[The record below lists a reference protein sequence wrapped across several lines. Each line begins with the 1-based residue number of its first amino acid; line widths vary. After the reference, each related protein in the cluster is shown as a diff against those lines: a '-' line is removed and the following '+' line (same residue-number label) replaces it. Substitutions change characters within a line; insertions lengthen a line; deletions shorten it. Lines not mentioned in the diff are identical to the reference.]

1 MGGPIRVWPSLPHGV
16 ALTTLVVALLA
27 SGSSVAATAEVEA
40 AIESGDRAWAR
51 RAESLEEMLA
61 EPTRIGEAITHFR
74 AALGAD
80 PSAIEARWKLMRA
93 LHYAID
99 FTTLGEEAKEAR
111 AREIVEVAR
120 ESVEVLESAEA
131 VEDFDRAR
139 VLFWTAIAWGT
150 RAQRVGLLTIVTEG
164 VATRMHDFARDSLA
178 LDPSVDRG
186 GALRLLSRLHA
197 TLPRVPF
204 VSGWVDRDEALPLAE
219 RGYALDPEHPGNRL
233 ILALALEEQG
243 DDQAERV
250 RELLES
256 VADATPRPDYLVE
269 DLAIQQQARER
280 LAN

>member
-1 MGGPIRVWPSLPHGV
+1 MRSSIRVWPALPL
-16 ALTTLVVALLA
+16 AALVVALLA
-27 SGSSVAATAEVEA
+27 SGSVLAAVPDVQT

-51 RAESLEEMLA
+51 RAQSIEETLA
-61 EPTRIGEAITHFR
+61 EPTRIGEAIAHFR
-74 AALGAD
+74 AALDAD

-99 FTTLGEEAKEAR
+99 FTTLDEDAKEAR

-131 VEDFDRAR
+131 VDDFDRAR

-219 RGYALDPEHPGNRL
+219 RGYELDPEHPGNRL
-233 ILALALEEQG
+233 ILALALEEQAE
-243 DDQAERV
+243 DQEERV
-250 RELLES
+250 RALLQS

-269 DLAIQQQARER
+269 DLAIRRQARER